1 MDPAWPPTSL
11 LSRTP
16 GVETILAV
24 LTPETGTAGNPGVA
38 EAAIDLRDM
47 GHALF
52 GLIVLS
58 IVLAH
63 LLTNTVVRRY
73 ARRMLELMSDS
84 SVRAFGEPPQGVA
97 GNWPADRLLQALE
110 QRQRSMVQ
118 VLVGVVLLF
127 ALTATAMALFNAGP
141 DAGAGALV
149 LYALTS
155 FSTFAAFC
163 APVVLLGASAANFD
177 RLYWTWFAPTTFAA
191 LSLQGVMVSSDDL
204 GADVGWAL
212 AGILLILVILLSMPR
227 QLLGAR
233 QAIRR
238 WCAASRWRLLAG
250 LVAGSALA
258 ALAVLAML
266 TVPALYRLGIG
277 CLFGLAAIV
286 ICYYTLV
293 DRIRRIVAP
302 MLGFG
307 LFAALAGGIAA
318 FFVIQAA
325 APGFGRWL
333 SGIPA
338 GLLALGLGIGL
349 AQFVLSWVGLAYEQ
363 KIFSDAQFQVFC
375 WMMGAWYI
383 IVLFNG
389 LAVEGSHLLDP
400 FNLGLFAC
408 TALALGAYWVA
419 VRFGVRPLHTNKR
432 LLVLRVFSREQ
443 RGEQLLAE
451 LEERWRHLGPLMLIG
466 GTDVAMRTIDPAK
479 AANFLR
485 GRLDDICVPNAFVL
499 RKRVAAMDEWPDP
512 DGRYRVNE
520 FFCTDDL
527 WKDAVSLLLAS
538 SDAVAVDLS
547 EFTASRGGTA
557 YELKLLKER
566 GALARTVF
574 IVSAQTD
581 RDAVR
586 AAMDLPP
593 GAGLGAGA
601 VVEVERRLDGR
612 VLVEAL
618 VRLLQPQARPTASE
632 IGADAVLAAAQDG
645 AAGTKA
651 PIDTP

>member
-1 MDPAWPPTSL
+1 MDLAWQTLSL
-11 LSRTP
+11 LTQAP
-16 GVETILAV
+16 GIAEGLAV
-24 LTPETGTAGNPGVA
+24 ATTATAQAPVAAAPGT
-38 EAAIDLRDM
+38 ELRDM
-47 GHALF
+47 GNALF

-63 LLTNTVVRRY
+63 LLTNTVVKRY

-84 SVRAFGEPPQGVA
+84 SVRAFGDPPQGVA
-97 GNWPADRLLQALE
+97 SQWPAERLLKALE
-110 QRQRSMVQ
+110 QRQRSIVL

-127 ALTATAMALFNAGP
+127 AVTATAMALFSVGSEASS
-141 DAGAGALV
+141 GARV
-149 LYALTS
+149 LYALTT

-163 APVVLLGASAANFD
+163 APVVLLGASTANFD

-191 LSLQGVMVSSDDL
+191 LSLQGVMVSSDEL

-212 AGILLILVILLSMPR
+212 AGILLILVLLLLMPR

-238 WCAASRWRLLAG
+238 WCAVSRWRLLAA
-250 LVAGSALA
+250 LTMSSLLSLLALA
-258 ALAVLAML
+258 AML
-266 TVPALYRLGIG
+266 KVPALYRLGVG
-277 CLFGLAAIV
+277 CTFGFAAILV
-286 ICYYTLV
+286 CYYTLV

-307 LFAALAGGIAA
+307 LFSALAGGIAA
-318 FFVIQAA
+318 FAVITAA
-325 APGFGRWL
+325 FPDFGRWM
-333 SGIPA
+333 SSIPA
-338 GLLALGLGIGL
+338 GLLALALGIGL

-389 LAVEGSHLLDP
+389 LAVEGSHLLDA
-400 FNLGLFAC
+400 FNLGLFGC

-451 LEERWRHLGPLMLIG
+451 LEERWRDLGPLMLIG

-479 AANFLR
+479 AASFLR
-485 GRLDDICVPNAFVL
+485 GRLDDICVPSAFVL

-547 EFTASRGGTA
+547 EFTASRAGTA

-566 GALARTVF
+566 GALARTAF

-586 AAMDLPP
+586 AALDLPP

-601 VVEVERRLDGR
+601 VVEVEQRLDGR

-618 VRLLQPQARPTASE
+618 VRLLEPQARVPATQA
-632 IGADAVLAAAQDG
+632 GTDALLAASAPE
-645 AAGTKA
+645 AAA
-651 PIDTP
+651 PSDPRQTA

>member
-1 MDPAWPPTSL
+1 MHATRLFLILPARARPRVRAALIIALALDAKLARADESVATD
-11 LSRTP
+11 LST
-16 GVETILAV
+16 
-24 LTPETGTAGNPGVA
+24 
-38 EAAIDLRDM
+38 M

-63 LLTNTVVRRY
+63 LLTNTVVKRY

-97 GNWPADRLLQALE
+97 SQWPAERLLQALAE
-110 QRQRSMVQ
+110 RRRAIVR
-118 VLVGVVLLF
+118 VLIGVVVLF
-127 ALTATAMALFNAGP
+127 ALTATASALYVSGSQASLS
-141 DAGAGALV
+141 ARA

-155 FSTFAAFC
+155 FMTFAAFC

-191 LSLQGVMVSSDDL
+191 LSLQGVMVSSDEL

-212 AGILLILVILLSMPR
+212 TGIIGILVILLLMPR
-227 QLLGAR
+227 QLLGVR
-233 QAIRR
+233 QALRR
-238 WCAASRWRLLAG
+238 WCAVSRWRLLAA
-250 LVAGSALA
+250 LLAGNAVS
-258 ALAVLAML
+258 ALAVLGML
-266 TVPALYRLGIG
+266 QVPALYHLGIG
-277 CLFGLAAIV
+277 CLFGGAAIV

-307 LFAALAGGIAA
+307 LFSTLLGGLAAWA
-318 FFVIQAA
+318 VIQAI
-325 APGFGRWL
+325 APGLGSWL
-333 SGIPA
+333 FGIPA
-338 GLLALGLGIGL
+338 GLLALALGMGL

-383 IVLFNG
+383 IVLFNT

-400 FNLGLFAC
+400 FHLGLFAC
-408 TALALGAYWVA
+408 TSLALGVYWVA
-419 VRFGVRPLHTNKR
+419 VRYGVRPLHTNKR

-451 LEERWRHLGPLMLIG
+451 LEEHWRHLGPLMLIG

-499 RKRVAAMDEWPDP
+499 HKRVAAMDEWPDP

-538 SDAVAVDLS
+538 SDAVVVDLS
-547 EFTASRGGTA
+547 EFTASRAGTA
-557 YELKLLKER
+557 YELKLLKEQ
-566 GALARTVF
+566 GALARTAL
-574 IVSAQTD
+574 IVSGQTD

-586 AAMDLPP
+586 LALDVPP
-593 GAGLGAGA
+593 GHALGAGA
-601 VVEVERRLDGR
+601 LVEVDRRLEGK

-618 VRLLQPQARPTASE
+618 VRLLQPQVRSAPSEAGIDAIITA
-632 IGADAVLAAAQDG
+632 DL
-645 AAGTKA
+645 KA
-651 PIDTP
+651 PETSGLRDAA